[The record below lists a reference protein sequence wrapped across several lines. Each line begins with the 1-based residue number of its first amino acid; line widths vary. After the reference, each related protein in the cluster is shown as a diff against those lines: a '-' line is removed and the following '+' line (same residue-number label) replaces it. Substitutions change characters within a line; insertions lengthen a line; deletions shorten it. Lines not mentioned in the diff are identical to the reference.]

1 MSNEKPK
8 GVTPLGKNVS
18 GEIEMDVSKF
28 TGSVIAI
35 VVVVLIAVSVLV
47 PIIASNQLNTDPEA
61 GTVLANA
68 SSINAMLNIIPL
80 LVVVGI
86 IIAVIALFV
95 NKRK

>member
-1 MSNEKPK
+1 
-8 GVTPLGKNVS
+8 
-18 GEIEMDVSKF
+18 MDVSKF

-47 PIIASNQLNTDPEA
+47 PIIAANQLNTDPDE

-95 NKRK
+95 KKR

>member
-1 MSNEKPK
+1 
-8 GVTPLGKNVS
+8 
-18 GEIEMDVSKF
+18 MDVQKF

-35 VVVVLIAVSVLV
+35 VVVVLIAVSVLI
-47 PIIASNQLNTDPEA
+47 PIIASNQLNTDPAE
-61 GTVLANA
+61 GDVLANA

-80 LVVVGI
+80 LVVVGV

>member
-1 MSNEKPK
+1 
-8 GVTPLGKNVS
+8 
-18 GEIEMDVSKF
+18 MDVSKF

-95 NKRK
+95 KKN

>member
-1 MSNEKPK
+1 
-8 GVTPLGKNVS
+8 
-18 GEIEMDVSKF
+18 MDVSKF

-47 PIIASNQLNTDPEA
+47 PIIASNQLNTNPEA

-95 NKRK
+95 KKN